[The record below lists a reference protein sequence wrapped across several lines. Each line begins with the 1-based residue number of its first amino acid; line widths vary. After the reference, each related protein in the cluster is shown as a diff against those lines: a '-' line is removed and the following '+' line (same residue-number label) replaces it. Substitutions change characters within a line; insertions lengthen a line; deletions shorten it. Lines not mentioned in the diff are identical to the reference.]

1 MAELLKA
8 AQANAETNK
17 MEQVKADQELE
28 NVAML
33 IRDAINDGKFNT
45 STGHYGKLNWR
56 TSDKLRQLG
65 YSVQD
70 WGEATLIEWKDI
82 FSEHANSDEVKP
94 ASSEK
99 EFNQSNP
106 TKSLSLRYI
115 GFSSHDC
122 ESWYECPTCKK
133 RYSGWTLKN
142 DGSEFECACGQKLY
156 SPI

>member
-70 WGEATLIEWKDI
+70 CDDATLIEWKDV
-82 FSEHANSDEVKP
+82 FTEYTNLDEAKP
-94 ASSEK
+94 AESEK
-99 EFNQSNP
+99 EFNQGP
-106 TKSLSLRYI
+106 PGLMLHYI
-115 GFSSHDC
+115 GYSSHDD
-122 ESWYECPTCKK
+122 ETWYECPTCKK
-133 RYSGWTLKN
+133 RYSGWALKN
-142 DGSEFECACGQKLY
+142 DGSEFECECGQKLY